1 MMSFLNPFLLKYLS
15 LSEDIIF
22 ENEEDFEI
30 KKSKRIREISF

>member
-30 KKSKRIREISF
+30 KKSKRIRETSF